1 MADALAGAAPLPI
14 RTTITETIRDEQKG
28 SIMNTPMNLS
38 GARALAVGAGLTL
51 ALAMGASPTAAMA
64 AVRAGTTDVTVKAD
78 ISNVSFKAPTVI
90 PFAAKADGTLVGPSD
105 KTITIDNLSAY
116 GIHVTNMK
124 VTAKNDWTIVADAKT
139 GSAQNSIDFKVGP
152 DKAEK
157 DASSATQTTGLD
169 LSKDASFDMKYKG
182 IADGTD
188 KIKLNVSGHVARVTR
203 DIYHATGT
211 GDQVASITWTVE
223 PGAHATS

>member
-1 MADALAGAAPLPI
+1 
-14 RTTITETIRDEQKG
+14 
-28 SIMNTPMNLS
+28 
-38 GARALAVGAGLTL
+38 
-51 ALAMGASPTAAMA
+51 
-64 AVRAGTTDVTVKAD
+64 
-78 ISNVSFKAPTVI
+78 
-90 PFAAKADGTLVGPSD
+90 
-105 KTITIDNLSAY
+105 
-116 GIHVTNMK
+116 MK

-152 DKAEK
+152 DTAEK

-169 LSKDASFDMKYKG
+169 LSQDASFDMKYKD

-188 KIKLNVSGHVARVTR
+188 KIRLNVSGHVARVTR

>member
-1 MADALAGAAPLPI
+1 MD
-14 RTTITETIRDEQKG
+14 ITR
-28 SIMNTPMNLS
+28 NLN
-38 GARALAVGAGLTL
+38 GARALAVGAGLAL
-51 ALAMGASPTAAMA
+51 ALAMGAAPTVAMA
-64 AVRAGTTDVTVKAD
+64 EVRVGTTDVTVKAD

-90 PFAAKADGTLVGPSD
+90 PFAANADGTLVGPSD

-124 VTAKNDWTIVADAKT
+124 VTAKNDWTIVADAKK

-169 LSKDASFDMKYKG
+169 LSKDASFDMKYQG

>member
-1 MADALAGAAPLPI
+1 
-14 RTTITETIRDEQKG
+14 
-28 SIMNTPMNLS
+28 MNTPMNLS

-51 ALAMGASPTAAMA
+51 ALAMGAAPTMA
-64 AVRAGTTDVTVKAD
+64 EVRVGTTDVTVKAD

-90 PFAAKADGTLVGPSD
+90 PFAAQADGTLVGPSD

-169 LSKDASFDMKYKG
+169 LSKDVSFDMKYKG

-203 DIYHATGT
+203 DIYHAGGT

>member
-1 MADALAGAAPLPI
+1 
-14 RTTITETIRDEQKG
+14 
-28 SIMNTPMNLS
+28 
-38 GARALAVGAGLTL
+38 
-51 ALAMGASPTAAMA
+51 
-64 AVRAGTTDVTVKAD
+64 
-78 ISNVSFKAPTVI
+78 
-90 PFAAKADGTLVGPSD
+90 
-105 KTITIDNLSAY
+105 
-116 GIHVTNMK
+116 MK

-169 LSKDASFDMKYKG
+169 LSKDANFDMKYQG

-188 KIKLNVSGHVARVTR
+188 KIKLSVSGHVARVTR

>member
-1 MADALAGAAPLPI
+1 
-14 RTTITETIRDEQKG
+14 
-28 SIMNTPMNLS
+28 
-38 GARALAVGAGLTL
+38 
-51 ALAMGASPTAAMA
+51 
-64 AVRAGTTDVTVKAD
+64 
-78 ISNVSFKAPTVI
+78 
-90 PFAAKADGTLVGPSD
+90 
-105 KTITIDNLSAY
+105 
-116 GIHVTNMK
+116 MK

-169 LSKDASFDMKYKG
+169 LSKDASFDMKYKD

-203 DIYHATGT
+203 DIYRATGT